1 MPRQSSDQTIE
12 IRSIEGDDIETLIV
26 ARSVWRRLDD
36 GRYAG
41 RVRITEPSELAG
53 MCVLVRERA
62 PGAALAEGPSAGE
75 IFLYL
80 PEFGRVRR
88 VSMRQATTSLFGSAF
103 SYADLD
109 RVQGHVRDARVSV
122 GRDAVI
128 SNRPAYVVTAEPR
141 NASGSP
147 YTEIRSYIDKQTCL
161 PLRVEYRG
169 SGAAPSKILTA
180 DPATFERVQGVWIAR
195 SVSMTDV
202 ESGVASE
209 LRIRSIQIDGNVP
222 ETWFLPASL
231 ASDF

>member
-1 MPRQSSDQTIE
+1 M
-12 IRSIEGDDIETLIV
+12 
-26 ARSVWRRLDD
+26 
-36 GRYAG
+36 
-41 RVRITEPSELAG
+41 
-53 MCVLVRERA
+53 
-62 PGAALAEGPSAGE
+62 
-75 IFLYL
+75 
-80 PEFGRVRR
+80 
-88 VSMRQATTSLFGSAF
+88 
-103 SYADLD
+103 
-109 RVQGHVRDARVSV
+109 SV
-122 GRDAVI
+122 GPDAVI
-128 SNRPAYVVTAEPR
+128 SNRPAYVVTAEPG

-169 SGAAPSKILTA
+169 SGDAPSKILTA